1 MRTRNEQA
9 AALRTDQQ
17 LWRDLA
23 AEVTPARYAQPG
35 PMGAWTFGDMA
46 GHLLGWRNRTIA
58 RLEAFARGEPEPA
71 NPWPP
76 ELDVDDDGSDDRINA
91 WIHAQHRDS
100 SPEQLVSEYDAS
112 YDRLIAALASVSDDK
127 LLDPTAIGWVGGPLV
142 DVDFS
147 GHLHDEHLPS
157 VRAWLDSTPE
167 HEPPA
172 RG

>member
-1 MRTRNEQA
+1 M
-9 AALRTDQQ
+9 
-17 LWRDLA
+17 
-23 AEVTPARYAQPG
+23 P
-35 PMGAWTFGDMA
+35 
-46 GHLLGWRNRTIA
+46 
-58 RLEAFARGEPEPA
+58 
-71 NPWPP
+71 
-76 ELDVDDDGSDDRINA
+76 SS
-91 WIHAQHRDS
+91 DS
-100 SPEQLVSEYDAS
+100 SPEQLVSDYDAS

-127 LLDPTAIGWVGGPLV
+127 LLDPNAIEWVGGPLV